1 MKAKEENDMK
11 LEYTQPEIEIT
22 LFATEAI
29 MGESD
34 PGETY
39 EETAEVTDE
48 VTVEATDEATDDA
61 TDEADSMID
70 EVNTPATFSFSH
82 FLN

>member
-1 MKAKEENDMK
+1 MK

-61 TDEADSMID
+61 TDEATDDATDEADSMID